1 MNNYLL
7 ILLACVFIISC
18 NSKNEKAKD
27 EKCFA
32 QKDSTQN
39 HFNVDSVLAL
49 VRVAYGDTKFGMS
62 MEEEQETKA
71 INETVRKF

>member
-7 ILLACVFIISC
+7 ILLTCVFIISC

-27 EKCFA
+27 EKGLA
-32 QKDSTQN
+32 QKDPTQN

-49 VRVAYGDTKFGMS
+49 SRVAYGDTKFGMS
-62 MEEEQETKA
+62 MEEEQETKT
-71 INETVRKF
+71 INEAVRKF